1 MENKEIENLEEVKL
15 KEAAEDEMG
24 PEDSNDEFGI
34 PAEDVELEEFKEE
47 EE

>member
-1 MENKEIENLEEVKL
+1 MENKEIENLEEVEL

-24 PEDSNDEFGI
+24 PEESSDEFGI